1 MKINTK
7 DISIATE
14 ILAKKNKKNMFNSKK
29 MKELLKERDLV
40 YSGDEYTIN
49 KVITEYGKELR
60 EEVRNNGK

>member
-14 ILAKKNKKNMFNSKK
+14 ILAMEFSKNMFNSKK

-49 KVITEYGKELR
+49 KVITEYGKELK